1 MTTFNEILKKYE
13 FTDFEDDDGPII
25 SSMYHKD
32 DVVKAIQEWL
42 TEKRKEKVLL
52 ESKLCHEGYPCD
64 ATTQR
69 IVSVAQQINF
79 IDELLEE
86 VAFNNRKE
94 TEESK

>member
-25 SSMYHKD
+25 SSMFHKD

-42 TEKRKEKVLL
+42 TQKRL
-52 ESKLCHEGYPCD
+52 KLQEPEYNPSTYQGSY
-64 ATTQR
+64 AMLGREQM
-69 IVSVAQQINF
+69 
-79 IDELLEE
+79 IDDLLEE
-86 VAFNNRKE
+86 LAFNNRKE